1 MLEAAIMK
9 HLRLLQE
16 VYDLS
21 DFRPKHHYATHLAEM
36 LEWFGCLIS
45 CFVHERHHR
54 LVKNYMR
61 FKDNTTSYE
70 LGTVED
76 ITIHQLMDLEND
88 FLAHGFG
95 DGREP
100 SASQLHTL
108 RELWPS
114 AQRFLVASNI
124 FADGLTHVGDVVYCT
139 STGGLVVGELLLLVE
154 TDGVRYA
161 VVSIWPLLEDDECCS
176 KHETCVEPQ
185 VCPIELLVTSLMFR
199 VDGEIATVLK
209 PVAYRCCQML

>member
-1 MLEAAIMK
+1 ML
-9 HLRLLQE
+9 
-16 VYDLS
+16 
-21 DFRPKHHYATHLAEM
+21 
-36 LEWFGCLIS
+36 
-45 CFVHERHHR
+45 
-54 LVKNYMR
+54 
-61 FKDNTTSYE
+61 
-70 LGTVED
+70 
-76 ITIHQLMDLEND
+76 DLEHD

-100 SASQLHTL
+100 SASQLRTL

-114 AQRFLVASNI
+114 AQRFQVASSI

-139 STGGLVVGELLLLVE
+139 SNGGMVVGELLLLVE

-161 VVSIWPLLEDDECCS
+161 VVSLWPLLEDDECCS

-185 VCPIELLVTSLMFR
+185 ICPIELLVTSLMFR